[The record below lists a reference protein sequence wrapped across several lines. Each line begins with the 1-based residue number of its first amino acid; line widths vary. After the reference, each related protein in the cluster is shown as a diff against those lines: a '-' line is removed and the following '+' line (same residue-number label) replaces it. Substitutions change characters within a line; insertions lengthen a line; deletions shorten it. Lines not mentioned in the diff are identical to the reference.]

1 MKQYLDILDRILKEG
16 TEKGDRTGTGTISI
30 FGTQSRYPLSEDSPC

>member
-16 TEKGDRTGTGTISI
+16 VKKEGNNILTFSTASLRKA
-30 FGTQSRYPLSEDSPC
+30 